1 MKPARWPLSISPLY
15 RNKWL
20 RLWRQLLR
28 KEPRVKLTE
37 RQSDALSELI
47 NIAFAR
53 TGAALSELTGHRV
66 VLNPPAVAVYRT
78 EELRGALAKFVPGD
92 VASIH
97 QVFAGPVAGDAL
109 LLLNYE
115 GAVQLTDLLIDGHKP
130 SPYLDESAREV
141 LTEVGNILLNACLGM
156 FGNLLN
162 VHVSF
167 SIPRLHLESLDE
179 LVASLLTD
187 GDDLRYSLV
196 VSTAFK
202 VRDSAV
208 SGFLVMALN
217 VASLDRLLH
226 EVDAWEARQG
236 LL

>member
-1 MKPARWPLSISPLY
+1 L
-15 RNKWL
+15 
-20 RLWRQLLR
+20 
-28 KEPRVKLTE
+28 KLTE
-37 RQSDALSELI
+37 RQRDALSELI

-66 VLNPPAVAVYRT
+66 MLNPPAVAIYRT

-115 GAVQLTDLLIDGHKP
+115 GAVHLTDLLTEGHKP
-130 SPYLDESAREV
+130 SVYLDESAREV

-162 VHVSF
+162 VRVTF
-167 SIPRLHLESLDE
+167 SVPRLHLETLDE
-179 LVASLLTD
+179 LIASMTTD
-187 GDDLRYSLV
+187 KTEMHYALV
-196 VSTAFK
+196 VYTAFQI
-202 VRDSAV
+202 RDSSV
-208 SGFLVMALN
+208 KGFLVIVLS
-217 VASLDRLLH
+217 VDSLDRLIQ
-226 EVDAWEARQG
+226 EVDAWEAQQG
-236 LL
+236 K

>member
-1 MKPARWPLSISPLY
+1 M
-15 RNKWL
+15 
-20 RLWRQLLR
+20 
-28 KEPRVKLTE
+28 KLTE
-37 RQSDALSELI
+37 RQTDALSELI

-66 VLNPPAVAVYRT
+66 VLNPPEVAVYRS

-97 QVFAGPVAGDAL
+97 QVFAGPVAGDAV
-109 LLLNYE
+109 LLLNYA

-162 VHVSF
+162 VHVTF
-167 SIPRLHLESLDE
+167 SVPRLHLETLDE
-179 LVASLLTD
+179 LIASITANKPELH
-187 GDDLRYSLV
+187 YALV
-196 VSTAFK
+196 VYTAFL
-202 VRDSAV
+202 VRDSSV
-208 SGFLVMALN
+208 KGFLVIVLS
-217 VASLDRLLH
+217 VDSLDRLIQ
-226 EVDAWEARQG
+226 EVDAWEAQQG
-236 LL
+236 T